1 MSRDD
6 STGTGPNGIEPP
18 GDCGEARYQPGF
30 DVPAAHFTPW
40 VVGVPPALCHD
51 SAMFNTLPIA
61 IGLRY
66 TRAKRRNHFIS
77 FISVVSMVGLVL
89 GVTALITV
97 LSVMNGFEREL
108 RERILG
114 MASHATIQ
122 SFDGSLRD
130 WQPLLE
136 QVEAVDPRVL
146 AAAPYVSGEAMLS
159 AFGNISG
166 ALIRGIEPQA
176 EQRVARIGEHM
187 IRGSL
192 EDLEAGAFRVV
203 LGNELA
209 AQLGAR
215 VGDSIVLMAPQAS
228 VTPAGVLPRMRRFQV
243 SGLFEVGMYE
253 YDRGSAFIHLDD
265 ARAVFQTGE
274 GVTGLR
280 LQLSDMMQAGSISRE
295 VARSLDGIFRVSD
308 WTQQHANLF
317 RAIQMEKVVM
327 FIILSLIVAV
337 AAFNIVSTLVML
349 VTDKQS
355 DIAILRTLGLKPSA
369 VMLVFVVQGVV
380 IGTVGVALGVLGGVT
395 LAQNIDVVVPFIE
408 RLFGTQFLSAEVYYI
423 NELPSELR
431 AEDILRVSGIAFLL
445 TLLATLFPAWRASRT
460 RPAEALR
467 YE

>member
-1 MSRDD
+1 MV
-6 STGTGPNGIEPP
+6 GEPSP
-18 GDCGEARYQPGF
+18 L
-30 DVPAAHFTPW
+30 W
-40 VVGVPPALCHD
+40 HD
-51 SAMFNTLPIA
+51 SAMFKPLPIA

-77 FISVVSMVGLVL
+77 FISVVSMIGLIL

-122 SFDGSLRD
+122 AFDGSLRN
-130 WQPLLE
+130 WQDLSQ
-136 QVEAVDPRVL
+136 QVEDEDPRVL
-146 AAAPYVSGEAMLS
+146 AVAPYVSGEAMLS

-166 ALIRGIEPQA
+166 ALVRGIDPA
-176 EQRVARIGEHM
+176 SEQRVARIGEHM

-192 EDLEAGAFRVV
+192 EDLEAGAFRAV
-203 LGNELA
+203 LGYELA
-209 AQLGAR
+209 LQLGIR
-215 VGDSIVLMAPQAS
+215 VGDSVVLMAPQAS
-228 VTPAGVLPRMRRFQV
+228 VTPAGVLPRMRRFEV

-253 YDRGSAFIHLDD
+253 FDRGTAFIHLDD

-280 LQLSDMMQAGSISRE
+280 LRLSDMMQAGMISRD
-295 VARSLDGIFRVSD
+295 VARSLDGMFRVSD

-317 RAIQMEKVVM
+317 RAIQMEKIVM

-369 VMLVFVVQGVV
+369 VMLVFIVQGVI
-380 IGTVGVALGVLGGVT
+380 IGAVGVMLGVVGGIS
-395 LAQNIDVVVPFIE
+395 LALNIDVVVPFIE
-408 RLFGTQFLSAEVYYI
+408 RVTGTQFLAADVYYI
-423 NELPSELR
+423 DELPSDLR
-431 AEDILRVSGIAFLL
+431 LQDVLRISGLAFVL
-445 TLLATLFPAWRASRT
+445 TLLATLFPAWRAART

>member
-1 MSRDD
+1 
-6 STGTGPNGIEPP
+6 
-18 GDCGEARYQPGF
+18 
-30 DVPAAHFTPW
+30 
-40 VVGVPPALCHD
+40 
-51 SAMFNTLPIA
+51 MFKPLPIA

-77 FISVVSMVGLVL
+77 FISVVSMIGLVL

-122 SFDGSLRD
+122 AYDGSLRD
-130 WQPLLE
+130 WEVLSRR
-136 QVEAVDPRVL
+136 VEEVDPRVE
-146 AAAPYVSGEAMLS
+146 AVAPYVAGEAMFS

-166 ALIRGIEPQA
+166 ALVRGIDPEA

-192 EDLEAGAFRVV
+192 DDLQAGAFRVV
-203 LGNELA
+203 LGHELA
-209 AQLGAR
+209 LQLGLR
-215 VGDSIVLMAPQAS
+215 VGDTVVLMAPQAS
-228 VTPAGVLPRMRRFQV
+228 VTPAGVLPRMRRFEV
-243 SGLFEVGMYE
+243 AGLFEVGMYE
-253 YDRGSAFIHLDD
+253 FDRGTAFIHLDD

-280 LQLSDMMQAGSISRE
+280 LRLTDLMQAGLVSRD
-295 VARSLDGIFRVSD
+295 VANSLDGLFRVSD
-308 WTQQHANLF
+308 WTREHANLF

-369 VMLVFVVQGVV
+369 VMLVFIVQGVV
-380 IGTVGVALGVLGGVT
+380 IGAVGVLLGVIGGVS
-395 LAQNIDVVVPFIE
+395 LALNIDVVVPFIE
-408 RLFGTQFLSAEVYYI
+408 RVTGTQFLAADVYYI
-423 NELPSELR
+423 SDLPSELR
-431 AEDILRVSGIAFLL
+431 VEDVMRISGLAFAL
-445 TLLATLFPAWRASRT
+445 TLLATLFPAWRAART

>member
-1 MSRDD
+1 
-6 STGTGPNGIEPP
+6 
-18 GDCGEARYQPGF
+18 
-30 DVPAAHFTPW
+30 
-40 VVGVPPALCHD
+40 
-51 SAMFNTLPIA
+51 MFKPLPIA

-77 FISVVSMVGLVL
+77 FISVVSMIGLIL

-122 SFDGSLRD
+122 AFDGSLRD
-130 WQPLLE
+130 WDGLAQR
-136 QVEAVDPRVL
+136 VEHEDPRVL
-146 AAAPYVSGEAMLS
+146 AVAPYVAGEAMLS

-166 ALIRGIEPQA
+166 ALVRGIDPAA

-203 LGNELA
+203 LGYELA
-209 AQLGAR
+209 AQLGIR
-215 VGDSIVLMAPQAS
+215 VGDSVVLMAPQAS
-228 VTPAGVLPRMRRFQV
+228 VTPAGVLPRMRRFEV
-243 SGLFEVGMYE
+243 TGLFEVGMYE
-253 YDRGSAFIHLDD
+253 FDRGTAFIHLDD
-265 ARAVFQTGE
+265 GRAVFQTGE

-280 LQLSDMMQAGSISRE
+280 LRLSDMMQAGVISRD
-295 VARSLDGIFRVSD
+295 VARSLDGMFRVSD

-369 VMLVFVVQGVV
+369 VMLVFIVQGVI
-380 IGTVGVALGVLGGVT
+380 IGAVGVLLGVAGGVS
-395 LAQNIDVVVPFIE
+395 LALNIDVVVPFIE
-408 RLFGTQFLSAEVYYI
+408 RMTGTQFLSADVYYI

-431 AEDILRVSGIAFLL
+431 LQDVLRISGLAFVL
-445 TLLATLFPAWRASRT
+445 TLLATLFPAWRAART

>member
-1 MSRDD
+1 
-6 STGTGPNGIEPP
+6 
-18 GDCGEARYQPGF
+18 
-30 DVPAAHFTPW
+30 
-40 VVGVPPALCHD
+40 
-51 SAMFNTLPIA
+51 MFKPLPIA

-77 FISVVSMVGLVL
+77 FISVVSMIGLVL

-108 RERILG
+108 RDRILG
-114 MASHATIQ
+114 MVSHATIQ
-122 SFDGSLRD
+122 AFDGSLRN
-130 WQPLLE
+130 WQELSR
-136 QVEAVDPRVL
+136 QVETEDPRVL
-146 AAAPYVSGEAMLS
+146 AVAPYVSGEAMLS

-166 ALIRGIEPQA
+166 ALVRGIDPAA
-176 EQRVARIGEHM
+176 EQRVGRIGEHM

-192 EDLEAGAFRVV
+192 EDLEAGAFRAV
-203 LGNELA
+203 LGYELA
-209 AQLGAR
+209 VQLGIR
-215 VGDSIVLMAPQAS
+215 VGDSVVLMAPQAS
-228 VTPAGVLPRMRRFQV
+228 VTPAGVLPRMRRFEV
-243 SGLFEVGMYE
+243 AGLFEVGMYE
-253 YDRGSAFIHLDD
+253 FDRGTAFIHLDD

-280 LQLSDMMQAGSISRE
+280 LHLSDMMQAGVISRD
-295 VARSLDGIFRVSD
+295 VARALDGMFRVSD

-349 VTDKQS
+349 VTDKQA

-369 VMLVFVVQGVV
+369 VMLVFIVQGVI
-380 IGTVGVALGVLGGVT
+380 IGAVGVMLGVVGGVS
-395 LAQNIDVVVPFIE
+395 LALNIDVVVPFIE
-408 RLFGTQFLSAEVYYI
+408 RVTGTQFLAADVYYI
-423 NELPSELR
+423 DELPSDLR
-431 AEDILRVSGIAFLL
+431 LQDVLRISGLAFVL
-445 TLLATLFPAWRASRT
+445 TLLATLFPAWRAART

>member
-1 MSRDD
+1 
-6 STGTGPNGIEPP
+6 
-18 GDCGEARYQPGF
+18 
-30 DVPAAHFTPW
+30 
-40 VVGVPPALCHD
+40 
-51 SAMFNTLPIA
+51 MFKPLSVA

-77 FISVVSMVGLVL
+77 FISVVSMIGLVL

-122 SFDGSLRD
+122 ALDGSLRE
-130 WQPLLE
+130 WETVRQ
-136 QVEAVDPRVL
+136 QVEAADPRVL

-166 ALIRGIEPQA
+166 GLIRGIDPALER
-176 EQRVARIGEHM
+176 RVARIGEHM
-187 IRGSL
+187 IRGEL
-192 EDLEAGAFRVV
+192 EALEAGEFRIV
-203 LGNELA
+203 LGVELA
-209 AQLGAR
+209 AQLGVR
-215 VGDSIVLMAPQAS
+215 IGDPVVLMAPQAA
-228 VTPAGVLPRMRRFQV
+228 VTPAGVLPRMRRFEV
-243 SGLFEVGMYE
+243 AGLFEVGMYE
-253 YDRGSAFIHLDD
+253 FDRGTAFIHLDD

-280 LQLSDMMQAGSISRE
+280 LHLDDLMQAGVVSRDI
-295 VARSLDGIFRVSD
+295 ARSLDGMFRVAD

-355 DIAILRTLGLKPSA
+355 DIAILRTLGLKPSS
-369 VMLVFVVQGVV
+369 VMLVFIVQGAV
-380 IGTVGVALGVLGGVT
+380 IGLVGIVLGVIGGVS
-395 LAQNIDVVVPFIE
+395 LALNIDVVVPLIE
-408 RLFGTQFLSAEVYYI
+408 RITGTQFLAADVYYI
-423 NELPSELR
+423 SDLPSELR
-431 AEDILRVSGIAFLL
+431 VEDVIRISGLAFVL
-445 TLLATLFPAWRASRT
+445 TLLATLFPAWRAART

>member
-1 MSRDD
+1 
-6 STGTGPNGIEPP
+6 
-18 GDCGEARYQPGF
+18 
-30 DVPAAHFTPW
+30 
-40 VVGVPPALCHD
+40 
-51 SAMFNTLPIA
+51 MFKPLPIA

-77 FISVVSMVGLVL
+77 FISVVSMIGLVL

-122 SFDGSLRD
+122 ALDGSLKD
-130 WQPLLE
+130 WE
-136 QVEAVDPRVL
+136 RVSRRVEETDSRILAV
-146 AAAPYVSGEAMLS
+146 APYVAGEAMLS
-159 AFGNISG
+159 AYGNISG
-166 ALIRGIEPQA
+166 ALVRGIDPVAEP
-176 EQRVARIGEHM
+176 RVAQIGEHM

-192 EDLEAGAFRVV
+192 DDLESGAFRII
-203 LGNELA
+203 LGYELA
-209 AQLGAR
+209 IQLGAR
-215 VGDSIVLMAPQAS
+215 VGDNVVLMAPQAS
-228 VTPAGVLPRMRRFQV
+228 VTPAGVLPRMRRFV
-243 SGLFEVGMYE
+243 VAGLFEVGMYE
-253 YDRGSAFIHLDD
+253 FDRSTAFIHLDD

-280 LQLSDMMQAGSISRE
+280 LRLSDMMQAGVVSRD
-295 VARSLDGIFRVSD
+295 VAGSLGGLFRVSD
-308 WTQQHANLF
+308 WTQQHASLF

-355 DIAILRTLGLKPSA
+355 DIAILRTLGLKPAS
-369 VMLVFVVQGVV
+369 VMLVFIVQGVI
-380 IGTVGVALGVLGGVT
+380 IGAVGVLLGVVGGVS
-395 LAQNIDVVVPFIE
+395 LALNIDVVVPFIE
-408 RLFGTQFLSAEVYYI
+408 RVTGTQFLSADVYYI
-423 NELPSELR
+423 NELPSDLR
-431 AEDILRVSGIAFLL
+431 LQDVLRVSGLAFVL
-445 TLLATLFPAWRASRT
+445 TLLATLFPAWRAART

>member
-1 MSRDD
+1 
-6 STGTGPNGIEPP
+6 
-18 GDCGEARYQPGF
+18 
-30 DVPAAHFTPW
+30 
-40 VVGVPPALCHD
+40 
-51 SAMFNTLPIA
+51 MFKPLPIA

-77 FISVVSMVGLVL
+77 FISVVSMIGLIL

-122 SFDGSLRD
+122 AFDGSLQD
-130 WQPLLE
+130 WAALSRHVERSDPR
-136 QVEAVDPRVL
+136 VEAV
-146 AAAPYVSGEAMLS
+146 APYVAGEAMFS

-166 ALIRGIEPQA
+166 ALVRGIDPEA

-192 EDLEAGAFRVV
+192 DALQEGAFRVV

-209 AQLGAR
+209 LQLGLR
-215 VGDSIVLMAPQAS
+215 VGDTVVLMAPQAS
-228 VTPAGVLPRMRRFQV
+228 VTPAGVLPRMRRFEV
-243 SGLFEVGMYE
+243 AGLFEVGMYE
-253 YDRGSAFIHLDD
+253 FDRGTAFIHLDD

-280 LQLSDMMQAGSISRE
+280 LRLTDLMQAGVVSRD
-295 VARSLDGIFRVSD
+295 VANSLDGLFRVSD
-308 WTQQHANLF
+308 WTREHANLF

-355 DIAILRTLGLKPSA
+355 DIAILRTLGLKPSG
-369 VMLVFVVQGVV
+369 VMLVFIVQGVV
-380 IGTVGVALGVLGGVT
+380 IGTVGVLLGVIGGVS
-395 LAQNIDVVVPFIE
+395 LALNIDVVVPFIE
-408 RLFGTQFLSAEVYYI
+408 RVTGTQFLAADVYYI
-423 NELPSELR
+423 SELPSELR
-431 AEDILRVSGIAFLL
+431 VEDVMRISGLAFVL
-445 TLLATLFPAWRASRT
+445 TLLATLFPAWRAART

>member
-1 MSRDD
+1 
-6 STGTGPNGIEPP
+6 
-18 GDCGEARYQPGF
+18 
-30 DVPAAHFTPW
+30 
-40 VVGVPPALCHD
+40 
-51 SAMFNTLPIA
+51 MFKPLPIA

-77 FISVVSMVGLVL
+77 FISVVSMIGLVL

-122 SFDGSLRD
+122 AYDGSLRD
-130 WQPLLE
+130 WEMLSRR
-136 QVEAVDPRVL
+136 VEEVDPRVE
-146 AAAPYVSGEAMLS
+146 AVAPYVAGEAMFS

-166 ALIRGIEPQA
+166 ALVRGIEPEA

-192 EDLEAGAFRVV
+192 DDLKAGAFRVV
-203 LGNELA
+203 LGHELA
-209 AQLGAR
+209 LQLGLR
-215 VGDSIVLMAPQAS
+215 VGDTVVLMAPQAS
-228 VTPAGVLPRMRRFQV
+228 VTPAGVLPRMRRFEV
-243 SGLFEVGMYE
+243 AGLFEVGMYE
-253 YDRGSAFIHLDD
+253 FDRGTAFIHLDD

-280 LQLSDMMQAGSISRE
+280 LRLTDLMQAGLVSRD
-295 VARSLDGIFRVSD
+295 VANSLDGLFRVSD
-308 WTQQHANLF
+308 WTREHANLF

-369 VMLVFVVQGVV
+369 VMLVFIVQGVV
-380 IGTVGVALGVLGGVT
+380 IGAVGVLLGVIGGVS
-395 LAQNIDVVVPFIE
+395 LALNIDVVVPFIE
-408 RLFGTQFLSAEVYYI
+408 RVTGTQFLAADVYYI
-423 NELPSELR
+423 SDLPSELR
-431 AEDILRVSGIAFLL
+431 VEDVIRISGLAFAL
-445 TLLATLFPAWRASRT
+445 TLLATLFPAWRAART

>member
-1 MSRDD
+1 
-6 STGTGPNGIEPP
+6 
-18 GDCGEARYQPGF
+18 
-30 DVPAAHFTPW
+30 
-40 VVGVPPALCHD
+40 
-51 SAMFNTLPIA
+51 MFKPLSIA

-77 FISVVSMVGLVL
+77 FISVVSMIGLVL

-122 SFDGSLRD
+122 AYDGSLRD
-130 WQPLLE
+130 WEMLARQVEGADPR
-136 QVEAVDPRVL
+136 VEAV
-146 AAAPYVSGEAMLS
+146 APYVAGEAMFS

-166 ALIRGIEPQA
+166 ALIRGIEPAA

-192 EDLEAGAFRVV
+192 DALESGAFRVV

-209 AQLGAR
+209 LQLGLR
-215 VGDSIVLMAPQAS
+215 VGDTVVLMAPQAT
-228 VTPAGVLPRMRRFQV
+228 VTPAGVLPRMRRFEV
-243 SGLFEVGMYE
+243 AGLFEVGMYE
-253 YDRGSAFIHLDD
+253 FDRSTAFIHLDD
-265 ARAVFQTGE
+265 ARAMFQTGE
-274 GVTGLR
+274 GVSGLR
-280 LQLSDMMQAGSISRE
+280 LRLTDLMQAGVVSRD
-295 VARSLDGIFRVSD
+295 VAQTLDGLFRVSD
-308 WTQQHANLF
+308 WTHQHANLF

-355 DIAILRTLGLKPSA
+355 DIAILRTLGLKPSS
-369 VMLVFVVQGVV
+369 VMLVFIVQGVV
-380 IGTVGVALGVLGGVT
+380 IGTVGVLLGVIGGVS
-395 LAQNIDVVVPFIE
+395 LALNIDVVVPFIE
-408 RLFGTQFLSAEVYYI
+408 RVTGTQFLAADVYYI
-423 NELPSELR
+423 SDLPSELR
-431 AEDILRVSGIAFLL
+431 PVDVIRVSGLAFVL
-445 TLLATLFPAWRASRT
+445 TVVATLFPAWRAART

>member
-1 MSRDD
+1 MSREV
-6 STGTGPNGIEPP
+6 SANRPP
-18 GDCGEARYQPGF
+18 L
-30 DVPAAHFTPW
+30 W
-40 VVGVPPALCHD
+40 HD
-51 SAMFNTLPIA
+51 SGMFKPLPIA

-77 FISVVSMVGLVL
+77 FISVVSMIGLVL

-122 SFDGSLRD
+122 AYDGSLRD
-130 WQPLLE
+130 WEMLSRRVEHADPR
-136 QVEAVDPRVL
+136 VEAV
-146 AAAPYVSGEAMLS
+146 APYVAGEAMFS

-166 ALIRGIEPQA
+166 ALVRGIDPEA

-192 EDLEAGAFRVV
+192 DALQAGAFRVV

-209 AQLGAR
+209 LQLGLR
-215 VGDSIVLMAPQAS
+215 VGDTVVLMAPQAS
-228 VTPAGVLPRMRRFQV
+228 VTPAGVLPRMRRFEV
-243 SGLFEVGMYE
+243 AGLFEVGMYE
-253 YDRGSAFIHLDD
+253 FDRGTAFIHLDD

-280 LQLSDMMQAGSISRE
+280 LRLTDLMQAGLVSRD
-295 VARSLDGIFRVSD
+295 VANSLDGLFRVSD
-308 WTQQHANLF
+308 WTREHANLF

-369 VMLVFVVQGVV
+369 VMLVFIVQGVV
-380 IGTVGVALGVLGGVT
+380 IGTVGVLLGVIGGVS
-395 LAQNIDVVVPFIE
+395 LALNIDVVVPFIE
-408 RLFGTQFLSAEVYYI
+408 RVTGTQFLAADVYYI
-423 NELPSELR
+423 SDLPSELR
-431 AEDILRVSGIAFLL
+431 LEDVMRISGLAFVL
-445 TLLATLFPAWRASRT
+445 TLLATLFPAWRAART

>member
-1 MSRDD
+1 
-6 STGTGPNGIEPP
+6 
-18 GDCGEARYQPGF
+18 
-30 DVPAAHFTPW
+30 
-40 VVGVPPALCHD
+40 
-51 SAMFNTLPIA
+51 MFKPLPIA

-77 FISVVSMVGLVL
+77 FISVVSMIGLVL

-122 SFDGSLRD
+122 AFDGSLRD
-130 WQPLLE
+130 WEVLSRRVEEGDPR
-136 QVEAVDPRVL
+136 VEAV
-146 AAAPYVSGEAMLS
+146 APYVAGEAMLS

-166 ALIRGIEPQA
+166 ALVRGIDPVA

-192 EDLEAGAFRVV
+192 DALQGGAFRVV
-203 LGNELA
+203 LGHELA
-209 AQLGAR
+209 LQLGLR
-215 VGDSIVLMAPQAS
+215 VGDTVVLMAPQAS
-228 VTPAGVLPRMRRFQV
+228 VTPAGVLPRMRRFEV
-243 SGLFEVGMYE
+243 AGLFEVGMYE
-253 YDRGSAFIHLDD
+253 FDRGTAFIHLDD

-280 LQLSDMMQAGSISRE
+280 LRLTDLMQAGVVSRD
-295 VARSLDGIFRVSD
+295 VANSLDGLFRVSD
-308 WTQQHANLF
+308 WTREHANLF

-369 VMLVFVVQGVV
+369 VMLVFIVQGVV
-380 IGTVGVALGVLGGVT
+380 IGAVGVLLGVIGGVS
-395 LAQNIDVVVPFIE
+395 LALNIDVVVPFIE
-408 RLFGTQFLSAEVYYI
+408 RVTGTQFLAADVYYI
-423 NELPSELR
+423 SDLPSELR
-431 AEDILRVSGIAFLL
+431 VEDVMRISGLAFLL
-445 TLLATLFPAWRASRT
+445 TLLATLFPAWRAART

>member
-1 MSRDD
+1 
-6 STGTGPNGIEPP
+6 
-18 GDCGEARYQPGF
+18 
-30 DVPAAHFTPW
+30 
-40 VVGVPPALCHD
+40 
-51 SAMFNTLPIA
+51 MFRPLPIA

-77 FISVVSMVGLVL
+77 FISVVSMIGLVL

-114 MASHATIQ
+114 MASHVTIQ
-122 SFDGSLRD
+122 AFDGSLRD
-130 WQPLLE
+130 WVAVSE
-136 QVEAVDPRVL
+136 RVEVTDPRVL
-146 AAAPYVSGEAMLS
+146 AVAPYVSGEVMLS

-166 ALIRGIEPQA
+166 ALIRGIDPAA

-187 IRGSL
+187 ARGSL
-192 EDLEAGAFRVV
+192 DDLESGAFRIV
-203 LGNELA
+203 LGYELA
-209 AQLGAR
+209 LHLGAR
-215 VGDSIVLMAPQAS
+215 VGDNVVLMAPQAS
-228 VTPAGVLPRMRRFQV
+228 VTPAGVLPRMRRFEV
-243 SGLFEVGMYE
+243 AGLFEVGMYE
-253 YDRGSAFIHLDD
+253 FDRGTAFIHLDD

-280 LQLSDMMQAGSISRE
+280 LHLSDMMRAGMIGRD
-295 VARSLDGIFRVSD
+295 VAESLGGLFRVSD

-369 VMLVFVVQGVV
+369 VMLVFIVQGVV
-380 IGTVGVALGVLGGVT
+380 IGTVGVMLGVIGGVS
-395 LAQNIDVVVPFIE
+395 LALNIDVVVPFIE
-408 RLFGTQFLSAEVYYI
+408 RVTGTQFLAADVYYI

-431 AEDILRVSGIAFLL
+431 VEDVLRISGLAFLL

>member
-1 MSRDD
+1 
-6 STGTGPNGIEPP
+6 
-18 GDCGEARYQPGF
+18 
-30 DVPAAHFTPW
+30 
-40 VVGVPPALCHD
+40 
-51 SAMFNTLPIA
+51 MFKPLPIA

-77 FISVVSMVGLVL
+77 FISVVSMIGLVL

-122 SFDGSLRD
+122 ALDGSLKD
-130 WQPLLE
+130 WE
-136 QVEAVDPRVL
+136 RVSGRVEDADARIVAV
-146 AAAPYVSGEAMLS
+146 APYVAGEAMLS

-166 ALIRGIEPQA
+166 ALVRGIEPEA
-176 EQRVARIGEHM
+176 EQRVAQIGEHM
-187 IRGSL
+187 IRGRL
-192 EDLEAGAFRVV
+192 EDLESGVFQII
-203 LGNELA
+203 LGYELA
-209 AQLGAR
+209 IQLGVR
-215 VGDSIVLMAPQAS
+215 VGDNVVLMAPQAS
-228 VTPAGVLPRMRRFQV
+228 VTPAGVLPRMRRFV
-243 SGLFEVGMYE
+243 VVGLFEVGMYE
-253 YDRGSAFIHLDD
+253 FDRSTAFIHLDD
-265 ARAVFQTGE
+265 ARAVFQTGD

-280 LQLSDMMQAGSISRE
+280 LRLSDMMQAGVVSRE
-295 VARSLDGIFRVSD
+295 VAAALGGLFRVSD

-355 DIAILRTLGLKPSA
+355 DIAILRTLGLKPAS
-369 VMLVFVVQGVV
+369 VMLVFIVQGVV
-380 IGTVGVALGVLGGVT
+380 IGAVGVLLGVVGGVS
-395 LAQNIDVVVPFIE
+395 LALNIDIVVPFIE
-408 RLFGTQFLSAEVYYI
+408 RVTGTQFLSADVYYI
-423 NELPSELR
+423 NELPSDLR
-431 AEDILRVSGIAFLL
+431 LQDVIRVSGLAFLL
-445 TLLATLFPAWRASRT
+445 TLLATLFPAWRAART

>member
-1 MSRDD
+1 
-6 STGTGPNGIEPP
+6 
-18 GDCGEARYQPGF
+18 
-30 DVPAAHFTPW
+30 
-40 VVGVPPALCHD
+40 
-51 SAMFNTLPIA
+51 MFKPLPIA

-77 FISVVSMVGLVL
+77 FISVVSMIGLIL

-122 SFDGSLRD
+122 AFDGSLRN
-130 WQPLLE
+130 WEELSQH
-136 QVEAVDPRVL
+136 VEGEDARVL
-146 AAAPYVSGEAMLS
+146 AVAPYVAGEAMLS

-166 ALIRGIEPQA
+166 ALVRGIEPA
-176 EQRVARIGEHM
+176 SEQRVTRIGEHM

-192 EDLEAGAFRVV
+192 EDLEAGAFRAV
-203 LGNELA
+203 LGYELA
-209 AQLGAR
+209 VQLGVR

-228 VTPAGVLPRMRRFQV
+228 VTPAGVLPRMRRFEV
-243 SGLFEVGMYE
+243 AGLFEVGMYE
-253 YDRGSAFIHLDD
+253 FDRGTAFIHIDD

-280 LQLSDMMQAGSISRE
+280 LRLSDMMQAGVISRD
-295 VARSLDGIFRVSD
+295 VARALDGMFRVSD

-369 VMLVFVVQGVV
+369 VMLVFIVQGVI
-380 IGTVGVALGVLGGVT
+380 IGAVGVVLGVVGGVS
-395 LAQNIDVVVPFIE
+395 LALNIDVVVPFIE
-408 RLFGTQFLSAEVYYI
+408 RVTGTQFLAADVYYI
-423 NELPSELR
+423 NELPSDLR
-431 AEDILRVSGIAFLL
+431 LQDVLRISGLAFVL
-445 TLLATLFPAWRASRT
+445 TLLATLFPAWRAART

>member
-1 MSRDD
+1 MAFRCRSVIRL
-6 STGTGPNGIEPP
+6 
-18 GDCGEARYQPGF
+18 RK
-30 DVPAAHFTPW
+30 
-40 VVGVPPALCHD
+40 VGGGLRLWHD
-51 SAMFNTLPIA
+51 SRMFKPLPIA

-108 RERILG
+108 RDRILG

-122 SFDGSLRD
+122 ALDGSLKD
-130 WQPLLE
+130 WE
-136 QVEAVDPRVL
+136 RVSGRVENTDSRVL
-146 AAAPYVSGEAMLS
+146 AVAPYVAGEAMLS
-159 AFGNISG
+159 ALGNISG
-166 ALIRGIEPQA
+166 ALVRGVDPA
-176 EQRVARIGEHM
+176 PEQRVAQIEEHM

-192 EDLEAGAFRVV
+192 EDLESGLFRII
-203 LGNELA
+203 LGYELA
-209 AQLGAR
+209 IQLGVR
-215 VGDSIVLMAPQAS
+215 VGDNVVLMAPQAS
-228 VTPAGVLPRMRRFQV
+228 VTPAGVLPRMRRFV
-243 SGLFEVGMYE
+243 VAGLFEVGMYE
-253 YDRGSAFIHLDD
+253 FDRSTAFIHLDD

-280 LQLSDMMQAGSISRE
+280 LRLSDMMQAGVVSRD
-295 VARSLDGIFRVSD
+295 VARSLGGLFRVSD
-308 WTQQHANLF
+308 WTQQHASLF

-355 DIAILRTLGLKPSA
+355 DIAILRTLGLKPAS
-369 VMLVFVVQGVV
+369 VMLVFIVQGVIIGAVGVLFGV
-380 IGTVGVALGVLGGVT
+380 IGGVSLAL
-395 LAQNIDVVVPFIE
+395 NIDVVVPFIE
-408 RLFGTQFLSAEVYYI
+408 RVTGTQFLSADVYYI
-423 NELPSELR
+423 NELPSDLR
-431 AEDILRVSGIAFLL
+431 LQDVLRVSGLAFVL
-445 TLLATLFPAWRASRT
+445 TLLATLFPAWRAART

>member
-1 MSRDD
+1 
-6 STGTGPNGIEPP
+6 
-18 GDCGEARYQPGF
+18 
-30 DVPAAHFTPW
+30 
-40 VVGVPPALCHD
+40 
-51 SAMFNTLPIA
+51 MFKPLPIA

-77 FISVVSMVGLVL
+77 FISVVSMIGLVL

-122 SFDGSLRD
+122 TFDGSLRD
-130 WQPLLE
+130 WEVLSRRVEEGDPR
-136 QVEAVDPRVL
+136 VEAV
-146 AAAPYVSGEAMLS
+146 APYVAGEAMLS

-166 ALIRGIEPQA
+166 ALVRGIDPVA

-192 EDLEAGAFRVV
+192 DALQGGAFRVV
-203 LGNELA
+203 LGHELA
-209 AQLGAR
+209 LQLGLR
-215 VGDSIVLMAPQAS
+215 VGDTVVLMAPQAS
-228 VTPAGVLPRMRRFQV
+228 VTPAGVLPRMRRFEV
-243 SGLFEVGMYE
+243 AGLFEVGMYE
-253 YDRGSAFIHLDD
+253 FDRGTAFIHLDD

-280 LQLSDMMQAGSISRE
+280 LRLTDLMQAGVVSRD
-295 VARSLDGIFRVSD
+295 VANSLDGLFRVSD
-308 WTQQHANLF
+308 WTREHANLF

-369 VMLVFVVQGVV
+369 VMLVFIVQGVV
-380 IGTVGVALGVLGGVT
+380 IGAVGVLLGVIGGVS
-395 LAQNIDVVVPFIE
+395 LALNIDVVVPFIE
-408 RLFGTQFLSAEVYYI
+408 RVTGTQFLAADVYYI
-423 NELPSELR
+423 SDLPSELR
-431 AEDILRVSGIAFLL
+431 VEDVMRISGLAFLL
-445 TLLATLFPAWRASRT
+445 TLLATLFPAWRAART

>member
-1 MSRDD
+1 MAFRCRSVIRL
-6 STGTGPNGIEPP
+6 
-18 GDCGEARYQPGF
+18 RK
-30 DVPAAHFTPW
+30 
-40 VVGVPPALCHD
+40 VGGGLRLWHD
-51 SAMFNTLPIA
+51 SRMFKPLPIA

-108 RERILG
+108 RDRILG

-122 SFDGSLRD
+122 ALDGSLKD
-130 WQPLLE
+130 WE
-136 QVEAVDPRVL
+136 RVSGRVENADSRVL
-146 AAAPYVSGEAMLS
+146 AVAPYVAGEAMLS
-159 AFGNISG
+159 ALGNISG
-166 ALIRGIEPQA
+166 ALVRGVDPA
-176 EQRVARIGEHM
+176 PEQRVAQIEEHM

-192 EDLEAGAFRVV
+192 EDLESGLFRII
-203 LGNELA
+203 LGYELA
-209 AQLGAR
+209 IQLGVR
-215 VGDSIVLMAPQAS
+215 VGDNVVLMAPQAS
-228 VTPAGVLPRMRRFQV
+228 VTPAGVLPRMRRFV
-243 SGLFEVGMYE
+243 VAGLFEVGMYE
-253 YDRGSAFIHLDD
+253 FDRSTAFIHLDD

-280 LQLSDMMQAGSISRE
+280 LRLSDMMQAGVVSRD
-295 VARSLDGIFRVSD
+295 VARSLGGLFRVSD
-308 WTQQHANLF
+308 WTQQHASLF

-355 DIAILRTLGLKPSA
+355 DIAILRTLGLKPAS
-369 VMLVFVVQGVV
+369 VMLVFIVQGVIIGAVGVLLGV
-380 IGTVGVALGVLGGVT
+380 IGGVSLAL
-395 LAQNIDVVVPFIE
+395 NIDVVVPFIE
-408 RLFGTQFLSAEVYYI
+408 RVTGTQFLSADVYYI
-423 NELPSELR
+423 NELPSDLR
-431 AEDILRVSGIAFLL
+431 LQDVLRVSGLAFVL
-445 TLLATLFPAWRASRT
+445 TLLATLFPAWRAART

>member
-1 MSRDD
+1 MAFRCRSVIRV
-6 STGTGPNGIEPP
+6 SK
-18 GDCGEARYQPGF
+18 
-30 DVPAAHFTPW
+30 
-40 VVGVPPALCHD
+40 VGGGLRLWHD
-51 SAMFNTLPIA
+51 SRMFKPLPIA

-108 RERILG
+108 RDRILG

-122 SFDGSLRD
+122 ALDGSLKD
-130 WQPLLE
+130 WE
-136 QVEAVDPRVL
+136 RVSGRVENADSRVL
-146 AAAPYVSGEAMLS
+146 AVAPYVAGEAMLS
-159 AFGNISG
+159 ALGNISG
-166 ALIRGIEPQA
+166 ALVRGVDPA
-176 EQRVARIGEHM
+176 PEQRVAQIEEHM

-192 EDLEAGAFRVV
+192 EDLESGLFRVI
-203 LGNELA
+203 LGYELA
-209 AQLGAR
+209 IQLGVR
-215 VGDSIVLMAPQAS
+215 VGDNVVLMAPQAS
-228 VTPAGVLPRMRRFQV
+228 VTPAGVLPRMRRFV
-243 SGLFEVGMYE
+243 VAGLFEVGMYE
-253 YDRGSAFIHLDD
+253 FDRSTAFIHLDD

-280 LQLSDMMQAGSISRE
+280 LRLSDMMQAGVVSRD
-295 VARSLDGIFRVSD
+295 VARSLGGLFRVSD
-308 WTQQHANLF
+308 WTQQHASLF

-355 DIAILRTLGLKPSA
+355 DIAILRTLGLKPAS
-369 VMLVFVVQGVV
+369 VMLVFIVQGVIIGAVGVLLGV
-380 IGTVGVALGVLGGVT
+380 IGGVSLAL
-395 LAQNIDVVVPFIE
+395 NIDVVVPFIE
-408 RLFGTQFLSAEVYYI
+408 RVTGTQFLSADVYYI
-423 NELPSELR
+423 NELPSDLR
-431 AEDILRVSGIAFLL
+431 LQDVLRVSGLAFVL
-445 TLLATLFPAWRASRT
+445 TLLATLFPAWRAART

>member
-1 MSRDD
+1 
-6 STGTGPNGIEPP
+6 
-18 GDCGEARYQPGF
+18 
-30 DVPAAHFTPW
+30 
-40 VVGVPPALCHD
+40 
-51 SAMFNTLPIA
+51 MFKPLPIA

-77 FISVVSMVGLVL
+77 FISVVSMIGLVL

-122 SFDGSLRD
+122 AFDGSLQD
-130 WQPLLE
+130 WAAVAQR
-136 QVEAVDPRVL
+136 VETGDPRVL

-166 ALIRGIEPQA
+166 ALIRGIDPAA
-176 EQRVARIGEHM
+176 EQRVAKIGEHV
-187 IRGSL
+187 IRGRL
-192 EDLEAGAFRVV
+192 ESLEAGAFRVI

-209 AQLGAR
+209 LQLGLR
-215 VGDSIVLMAPQAS
+215 VGDSVVLMAPQAS
-228 VTPAGVLPRMRRFQV
+228 VTPAGVLPRMRRFEV
-243 SGLFEVGMYE
+243 AGMFEVGMYE
-253 YDRGSAFIHLDD
+253 FDRGTAFIHLDD
-265 ARAVFQTGE
+265 ARAVFQTGD

-280 LQLSDMMQAGSISRE
+280 LRLSDLMQAGVVSRE
-295 VARSLDGIFRVSD
+295 VAQSLDGLFRVSD

-355 DIAILRTLGLKPSA
+355 DIAILRTLGLKPIS
-369 VMLVFVVQGVV
+369 VMLVFIVQGVV
-380 IGTVGVALGVLGGVT
+380 IGTVGVVLGVIGGVS
-395 LAQNIDVVVPFIE
+395 LALNIDVVVPFIE
-408 RLFGTQFLSAEVYYI
+408 RVTGTQFLAADVYYI
-423 NELPSELR
+423 SDLPSELR
-431 AEDILRVSGIAFLL
+431 VEDVVRISGLAFVL
-445 TLLATLFPAWRASRT
+445 TLLATLFPAWRAART

>member
-1 MSRDD
+1 
-6 STGTGPNGIEPP
+6 
-18 GDCGEARYQPGF
+18 
-30 DVPAAHFTPW
+30 
-40 VVGVPPALCHD
+40 
-51 SAMFNTLPIA
+51 MFRPLPIA

-77 FISVVSMVGLVL
+77 FISVVSMIGLVL

-114 MASHATIQ
+114 MASHVTIQ
-122 SFDGSLRD
+122 AFDGSLRD
-130 WQPLLE
+130 WAAVSE
-136 QVEAVDPRVL
+136 RVEVTDPRVL
-146 AAAPYVSGEAMLS
+146 AVAPYVSGEVMLS

-166 ALIRGIEPQA
+166 ALIRGIDPAA

-187 IRGSL
+187 VRGSL
-192 EDLEAGAFRVV
+192 DDLESGTFRIV
-203 LGNELA
+203 LGYELA
-209 AQLGAR
+209 LHLGAR
-215 VGDSIVLMAPQAS
+215 VGDNVVLMAPQAS
-228 VTPAGVLPRMRRFQV
+228 VTPAGVLPRMRRFEV
-243 SGLFEVGMYE
+243 AGLFEVGMYE
-253 YDRGSAFIHLDD
+253 FDRGTAFIHLDD

-280 LQLSDMMQAGSISRE
+280 LHLSDMMRAGLIGRE
-295 VARSLDGIFRVSD
+295 VAESLGGLFRVSD

-369 VMLVFVVQGVV
+369 VMLVFIVQGVV
-380 IGTVGVALGVLGGVT
+380 IGAVGVMLGVIGGVS
-395 LAQNIDVVVPFIE
+395 LALNIDVVVPLIE
-408 RLFGTQFLSAEVYYI
+408 RVTGTQFLSADVYYI

-431 AEDILRVSGIAFLL
+431 VEDVLRISGLAFLL